1 MTTRRVRLKL
11 TASQFKAL
19 EPQGGDEYNI
29 LRMPRMERAKLAFD
43 KKDPLKDF
51 SDKDLREGNLMIS

>member
-1 MTTRRVRLKL
+1 MKL
-11 TASQFKAL
+11 TTSQFKAL
-19 EPQGGDEYNI
+19 EPVGGDEFNI

-51 SDKDLREGNLMIS
+51 SDKDLREGNLMVS

>member
-1 MTTRRVRLKL
+1 MAVSRELRKL
-11 TASQFKAL
+11 TESQFKAL
-19 EPQGGDEYNI
+19 EPRGGDEYNI